1 LSPTFRGQRANQR
14 KRLKIISRNK
24 NKHYWVAFRREMY
37 FEDYPEKAVRNWNVS
52 LKDSPWLGLVV
63 LMYNPS
69 TWKAEVG
76 HLQV

>member
-1 LSPTFRGQRANQR
+1 M
-14 KRLKIISRNK
+14 
-24 NKHYWVAFRREMY
+24 AFRREMY